1 MASLSLKR
9 AISSIAAAAGP
20 LKRTARIVGGF
31 ALLAVGIVLLA
42 LPGPGWLTI
51 VGALALLATE
61 FVWARTLLDRLKR
74 TGADVSARLRR
85 SRPARPE
92 TPAAPDRSHERP

>member
-9 AISSIAAAAGP
+9 AISSIAATARP
-20 LKRTARIVGGF
+20 LTRIARIVAGF

-74 TGADVSARLRR
+74 MGAAVRARLRK
-85 SRPARPE
+85 SRRGRPD
-92 TPAAPDRSHERP
+92 TPVAPDRSHERP